1 MYPGPGTNPTRPA
14 TENSRKCEKTCLACA
29 PAYHRPSV
37 IDLHCHMLPGID
49 DGPATLEE
57 SVEFARSMS
66 EQGVR
71 TVVATPHVRPD
82 HPGVVPSELAERCDA
97 LRARLGAAGIELE
110 LLPGGELDLPT
121 GLEMGAEDLRLV
133 SLGQRGQT
141 LLVETPYT
149 PLMTLF
155 EETLDRLRL
164 AGFEV
169 LLAHPERNPTFQRDP
184 ERLAALVGRGILV
197 QVTASSLTR
206 RPRESS
212 SARLAHQ
219 LVADGLAHVIASDAH
234 GVGHITRDSLADGV
248 AAARSR
254 VGVLADWMATEAP
267 AAILAGE
274 TPSPPPGESTRRGWR
289 RLLR

>member
-1 MYPGPGTNPTRPA
+1 MYPGRA
-14 TENSRKCEKTCLACA
+14 TEEPRPGPKRRKLRGDPLA
-29 PAYHRPSV
+29 PYHRPSV

-49 DGPATLEE
+49 DGPGTLEE

-66 EQGVR
+66 EQGIR

-82 HPGVVPSELAERCDA
+82 HPGVVPLELAERCDA

-110 LLPGGELDLPT
+110 LLPGGELDLAT
-121 GLEMGAEDLRLV
+121 GLEMGPEELRLV
-133 SLGQRGQT
+133 SLGQRGQI
-141 LLVETPYT
+141 LLVETPYA
-149 PLMTLF
+149 PLVTMF
-155 EETLDRLRL
+155 EEALDRLRY
-164 AGFEV
+164 AGFEL
-169 LLAHPERNPTFQRDP
+169 LLAHPERNPTFQRNP
-184 ERLAALVGRGILV
+184 ERLTALVRRGILV

-219 LVADGLAHVIASDAH
+219 LVGDGLAHVIASDAH

-248 AAARSR
+248 AAARTR
-254 VGVLADWMATEAP
+254 VGALADWMATDAP
-267 AAILAGE
+267 AAILAGQV
-274 TPSPPPGESTRRGWR
+274 PSPPAARSTRRGWR